1 MVNLIL
7 FVVLMVKR
15 IKESD
20 LAGPDE
26 IKIRIIDY
34 LLVLQFVT
42 TLIYFLLV
50 QELEGQKGHFIIGYY
65 IMLGIVSVI
74 YFLIV
79 MLFFVG
85 FTK

>member
-42 TLIYFLLV
+42 T
-50 QELEGQKGHFIIGYY
+50 
-65 IMLGIVSVI
+65 VI
-74 YFLIV
+74 YFL
-79 MLFFVG
+79 
-85 FTK
+85 